1 MTTATLHHDVA
12 RLPLPRVRRD
22 HVDAAI
28 AAVAFVLLLPGAAL
42 LMSFLTV

>member
-1 MTTATLHHDVA
+1 MTTATFTHHDEPI
-12 RLPLPRVRRD
+12 RLHVRRD

-42 LMSFLTV
+42 LMSFLTA